1 MSDIATNE
9 ASENPILMADTIKA
23 AASVIKSK
31 GGRTD
36 YVKRLERVSDA
47 IELLDYFSRKH
58 PNIEEIPKHVARV
71 METILPTDEGII
83 INEIAKTTKNNLTAD
98 EVNNAIDYLNYH
110 KMIKISKNKIRLK
123 TAGDKYLASEA
134 VEKHFG
140 PPHMWA
146 AYEFNFGS
154 AALLVEDKEY
164 LQKEISGLNKYIK
177 KKFGIKEN
185 IGFLDTCKKI
195 SECT

>member
-1 MSDIATNE
+1 MSDIAINGV
-9 ASENPILMADTIKA
+9 SENPILMADTIKD

-36 YVKRLERVSDA
+36 YVKRLEKISDA
-47 IELLDYFSRKH
+47 IGLLDYFSRKH
-58 PNIEEIPKHVARV
+58 PNIEEIPKHVAHV
-71 METILPTDEGII
+71 METILPTDEGIKI
-83 INEIAKTTKNNLTAD
+83 SEIAKNTKNNLTAD

-110 KMIKISKNKIRLK
+110 RMIKISENKIKLK
-123 TAGDKYLASEA
+123 TVGDRYLASEA

-140 PPHMWA
+140 PPYMWA
-146 AYEFNFGS
+146 AYEVNFGL
-154 AALLVEDKEY
+154 AALLVKNTEY